1 MRIIA
6 NLNHDIMIKIK
17 KDIAV
22 SETGFLFDPNTGESF
37 NLNKTGQII
46 FKQLAEGKSQSEI
59 LKSVLENYEIEDH
72 VFHRYL
78 DEFLMMLKQFNL
90 IEKEED

>member
-1 MRIIA
+1 
-6 NLNHDIMIKIK
+6 MIKIK

-37 NLNKTGQII
+37 NLNKTGKLI
-46 FKQLAEGKSQSEI
+46 FKLLAEDKNKKEI
-59 LKSVLENYEIEDH
+59 EKTVLEKFEIEAH
-72 VFHRYL
+72 VFQRYM
-78 DEFLMMLKQFNL
+78 DEFLMMLRQFNL

>member
-1 MRIIA
+1 MV
-6 NLNHDIMIKIK
+6 KIK

-37 NLNKTGQII
+37 NLNKTGQFI
-46 FKQLAEGKSQSEI
+46 FKQLSENKSQDEI
-59 LKSVLENYEIEDH
+59 LKIITDKYDVEIQILN
-72 VFHRYL
+72 RYL
-78 DEFLMMLKQFNL
+78 DEFLLMLRQFNL